1 MKKTMEVLR
10 TEHRDI
16 LNMLLTVGRIGG
28 IWSAV
33 DPPLLIQRFL
43 YSIYGFIAK
52 STLWILAG
60 TMSADIISNLDDIL
74 AISDAGAMLAGL
86 SAVIAKVVVFQR
98 HSMKIRQLIEM
109 VYRPIDTMVM
119 AKEGPVYGLMN
130 FHVTVEKVIEYGW
143 AGMAVQLV
151 GAMLVSPVIFAG
163 GNSSLPLRSKYP
175 FDTTDDMKHN
185 AALGLQIITAIFNFT
200 AMFALDGLMRGFC
213 RWTSFQMQ
221 ILNSNF
227 RHCDPIWPHSGKEFT
242 VEKLTY
248 MSDFESKINCFVLF
262 HPVEITRE
270 SDSFLKR
277 FETCIQHHQRI
288 IIIINTMN
296 QVFGYY
302 IFAEFSSSTF
312 IMCLTG
318 FQILLGKRSTTNVI
332 KFMLY
337 FNAAFVHLATCC
349 FFGQMLSN
357 EGNKIADS
365 MWASGWEKE
374 ANMSHAGYLMIVAL
388 MRAKQLLEL
397 KALGFYAVS
406 METFLMI
413 VKSSYSVFALLTATA
428 DESLE

>member
-1 MKKTMEVLR
+1 MEVLR
-10 TEHRDI
+10 TEHREI
-16 LNMLLTVGRIGG
+16 LNMLLTVGRVGG

-33 DPPLLIQRFL
+33 DPPLFIQRFL
-43 YSIYGFIAK
+43 YSIYGFLAK
-52 STLWILAG
+52 GSLWTLAA
-60 TMSADIISNLDDIL
+60 TMSADIISNSDDMF
-74 AISDAGAMLAGL
+74 AMSDAGAMLAGL

-98 HSMKIRQLIEM
+98 HPKDIRRLIDM
-109 VYRPIDTMVM
+109 VYGPIDTMVM
-119 AKEGPVYGLMN
+119 AKDGPVYGLMN
-130 FHVTVEKVIEYGW
+130 FHVNVEKVIEYGW

-175 FDTTDDMKHN
+175 FDTTDDLKHN
-185 AALGLQIITAIFNFT
+185 MALGLQIITAIFNFT

-227 RHCDPIWPHSGKEFT
+227 RHCDPVYSRSNQESSAG
-242 VEKLTY
+242 KLTY
-248 MSDFESKINCFVLF
+248 MSNFESKINCFVLF
-262 HPVEITRE
+262 HPTEITRE
-270 SDSFLKR
+270 SDSFLRR
-277 FETCIQHHQRI
+277 FETCIKHHQRI
-288 IIIINTMN
+288 IVIMKDMN
-296 QVFGYY
+296 RVFGYY

-365 MWASGWEKE
+365 VWMSGWEKE
-374 ANMSHAGYLMIVAL
+374 SNMSHAGYLMIIAL
-388 MRAKQLLEL
+388 MRAKQIIEL

-413 VKSSYSVFALLTATA
+413 VKSSYSVFALLTATT
-428 DESLE
+428 DETVE